1 MKKLLSVVL
10 ILSILALFYNNVINR
25 HFHKL
30 PNGIIVEHAHPF
42 NKAAS
47 PSDSPFENHHHTN
60 LEYLMLD
67 MVYHSGLILVMALI
81 FLRFFRKSINT
92 CPLPGTE
99 KFLSGVLST
108 LPLLRAPPA
117 NRFS

>member
-10 ILSILALFYNNVINR
+10 ILSTLALFYNNVINR

-47 PSDSPFENHHHTN
+47 SSDSPFENHHHTG
-60 LEYLMLD
+60 LEYLILD
-67 MVYHSGLILVMALI
+67 MVYYSGLILVMAFI
-81 FLRFFRKSINT
+81 FLRIFRIFINSY
-92 CPLPGTE
+92 PLPGT
-99 KFLSGVLST
+99 KKIPSGVLST
-108 LPLLRAPPA
+108 LPLLRAPPSI
-117 NRFS
+117 RF